1 MIPSAILTRL
11 VASIVYEL
19 SFCCIAED
27 LSLVSLEEVVCV
39 CVSVGG
45 LGRVGEVCVARQEVK
60 SSTQSGRETE
70 GRNRGF
76 RMSSALGVWAMLC
89 FCAGF
94 ARMIRT
100 L

>member
-39 CVSVGG
+39 CVCQWEGWVEW
-45 LGRVGEVCVARQEVK
+45 GRCVSLDRK
-60 SSTQSGRETE
+60 
-70 GRNRGF
+70 
-76 RMSSALGVWAMLC
+76 
-89 FCAGF
+89 
-94 ARMIRT
+94 
-100 L
+100 